1 MKRYVLFFLAWAST
15 LSLFAEDPRYFREL
29 YDENAPLEQRY
40 NYLLGKRI
48 SVEKD
53 IAFFYDKSIQAYK
66 QNSSVWDLEAKANLL
81 WKLGRTSIVLVG
93 REEGDEWKLP
103 RLRALDMQVNL
114 FRDIFEEYFPEKQEE
129 LEGQLRERIRE
140 YIELRTQE
148 SHKRY
153 LEAMFARDRNRFI
166 ANNIFPYDFIRSLV
180 GNYHDNLP
188 VMLDFYDKSLLGK
201 GGKMTLSKYVKI
213 EYPKKTQL
221 IQRLEILEKEREAA
235 ASAAKKL
242 PDRVDVS
249 ATKEGSAPPASPVV
263 EVSDN
268 SIRRWHFF
276 AAIAVISPLV
286 GLFLWLKI
294 RSREKKN

>member
-1 MKRYVLFFLAWAST
+1 MKRYVLFFLVLSST
-15 LSLFAEDPRYFREL
+15 LSLFAEDPRYFREH
-29 YDENAPLEQRY
+29 YDEKAPLEQRY
-40 NYLLGKRI
+40 QHLIGKKI
-48 SVEKD
+48 SLEKKL
-53 IAFFYDKSIQAYK
+53 AFFYDKSIQADK
-66 QNSSVWDLEAKANLL
+66 HNSSVWDLEAKAKLL

-140 YIELRTQE
+140 YLELRTQE

-166 ANNIFPYDFIRSLV
+166 TNNIFPYDFIRSLV

-188 VMLDFYDKSLLGK
+188 VMLDFYDKSLWGK

-213 EYPKKTQL
+213 ECPKKVLL
-221 IQRLEILEKEREAA
+221 IQQLEALEKEREAVA
-235 ASAAKKL
+235 NAAKKL
-242 PDRVDVS
+242 PDGADMS
-249 ATKEGSAPPASPVV
+249 ATREDAATPPSPVAAA
-263 EVSDN
+263 SSN
-268 SIRRWHFF
+268 PIRQWYFWVI
-276 AAIAVISPLV
+276 AAVILGAA
-286 GLFLWLKI
+286 GLFLWLRI
-294 RSREKKN
+294 RSRRKED